1 MAGPVRHPID
11 VKALERYISEH
22 VPEIEVPLDVKQFGF
37 GQSNPTYQLTS
48 SATGRRYVLRK
59 KPPGKL
65 LSKAAHKV
73 EREHRVIAALHA
85 GRTGVPVPRPYCLCE
100 DPAVLGTPFYVMEYV
115 GGRIIEDPLMRR
127 EAGSPAERAAL
138 WRAAVEAL
146 ARLHAVDV
154 AGVGLASFGGGG
166 GRGFYARQLATWRR
180 ICEAQARAVDA
191 DTGRAVGHVPH
202 FEELLAFFGDP
213 GAPGR
218 PRDDRVALVHGDYKI
233 DNLVFHAAEPR
244 VVGILD
250 WEMSTLGHPLS
261 DLANLLHPLYG
272 TGPGVVVA
280 SPLSRPATASAAAA
294 AAAAAAEG
302 LPDPETVVSW
312 YRDAAGWDP
321 APEMAWALAFSV
333 FRLSAICQGIAARVA
348 TRQASSESARR
359 HAEAMGPLAETAW
372 AMVQKAKAD
381 AAAGNKDEEEENGAR
396 REKRLAPGAKL

>member
-1 MAGPVRHPID
+1 MAGPVRQPID
-11 VKALERYISEH
+11 VEALERYISEH
-22 VPEIEVPLDVKQFGF
+22 VPEIGVPLDVKQFGF

-48 SATGRRYVLRK
+48 PATGRRYVLRK

-65 LSKAAHKV
+65 LSKSAHKV

-100 DPAVLGTPFYVMEYV
+100 DPAVLGTPFYVMEFV

-138 WRAAVEAL
+138 WKAAVEAL

-154 AGVGLASFGGGG
+154 AGVGLASFGAGGG
-166 GRGFYARQLATWRR
+166 KGFYARQLATWRR

-191 DTGRAVGHVPH
+191 DTGRPVGHLPH
-202 FEELLAFFGDP
+202 FEDLLAFFGDP
-213 GAPGR
+213 RAPGR
-218 PRDDRVALVHGDYKI
+218 PRDARVALVHGDYKI

-261 DLANLLHPLYG
+261 DLANLLQPIYG
-272 TGPGVVVA
+272 TGPGMVVA
-280 SPLSRPATASAAAA
+280 SRSRSPSSRPAAAS
-294 AAAAAAEG
+294 AAAEG

-321 APEMAWALAFSV
+321 APEIAWALAFSV

-372 AMVQKAKAD
+372 AMVQKAQAD
-381 AAAGNKDEEEENGAR
+381 AAAENKEEGEGNGAR
-396 REKRLAPGAKL
+396 RGERLAAGAKL